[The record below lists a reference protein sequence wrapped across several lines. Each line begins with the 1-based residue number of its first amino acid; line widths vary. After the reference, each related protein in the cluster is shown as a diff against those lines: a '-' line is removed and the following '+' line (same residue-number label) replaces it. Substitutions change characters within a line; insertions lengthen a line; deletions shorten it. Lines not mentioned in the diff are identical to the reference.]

1 MSPTFLTV
9 ILLIFSNVF
18 MMFAWYGHL
27 KLQQTGF
34 SAGWPLWAVII
45 FSWLIALVEYC
56 FMIPAN
62 RIGYDKNGGP
72 FSLLEL
78 KVMQEAITLV
88 VFVIFTF
95 FVFGDEPLRWN
106 HFAAFV
112 LLIAAVY
119 LAFLK

>member
-1 MSPTFLTV
+1 MNSAVLTV
-9 ILLIFSNVF
+9 ILLVISNVF

-34 SAGWPLWAVII
+34 STNWPLWAVII
-45 FSWLIALVEYC
+45 FSWAIALLEYI

-78 KVMQEAITLV
+78 KVMQEAITLII
-88 VFVIFTF
+88 FVIFTA
-95 FVFGDEPLRWN
+95 FVFGNEPIRWN
-106 HFAAFV
+106 HIMSFI
-112 LLIAAVY
+112 LLVCAVW